1 MTFDIPSPC
10 GCGMNHPV
18 FRTEVVTGAGASA
31 EIPRYAVKLGM
42 KRPYILCDMNTS
54 VFADEIA
61 SGLSRAGM
69 SPAILTFQTGHPL
82 PDEKTVGSAFMHYDP
97 EYDGLISVGSGVM
110 NDTGKI
116 ISRFTGRPYIVAAT
130 APSMDGYASSTSSME
145 RDGLKISLN
154 SRIADVIVGDT
165 DILKKAPDMLLS
177 AGMGDILAKY
187 VAICEW
193 RISHLINGEY
203 YCEETASLVREA
215 IRRCVANIP
224 GLLKRDE
231 KAVEAVFTGLIMSG
245 SAMFFCGSSR
255 PASGTEHYFSH
266 IWDMRSLAFGTP
278 SSLHGIQCAIGTVET
293 AMLYEKLK
301 KIDPDTQK
309 ALDHASSFD
318 LKEWHRKLRD
328 FIGPG
333 AEIMISLENTE
344 KKYDT
349 ELHGK
354 RLEKIVRN
362 WEGILRIVEEEIPDV
377 EDLKRFCSE
386 AGCPAGP
393 EDIGLTRSIVPMT
406 FECTKDVRDK
416 YILSRLFWDLGEEAF

>member
-10 GCGMNHPV
+10 GCGMRHPA
-18 FRTEVVTGAGASA
+18 FKTEVLVGAGASV
-31 EIPRYAVKLGM
+31 EIPGYALKLGM
-42 KRPYILCDMNTS
+42 KHPYILCDKNTS
-54 VFADEIA
+54 VFADGIA
-61 SGLSRAGM
+61 SSLGRAGM
-69 SPAILTFQTGHPL
+69 SPDIFMFQTDHPL
-82 PDEKTVGSAFMHYDP
+82 PDEKTVGSAFMHFDQA
-97 EYDGLISVGSGVM
+97 YDGIISVGSGVL

-116 ISRFTGRPYIVAAT
+116 VSRITGRPYIIAAT

-154 SRIADVIVGDT
+154 TKIADVIVGDT
-165 DILKKAPDMLLS
+165 DILKKAPDILLS

-193 RISHLINGEY
+193 RISHIINGEY
-203 YCEETASLVREA
+203 YCEETASLVRKA
-215 IRRCVANIP
+215 IDRCVTNIP

-245 SAMFFCGSSR
+245 SAMFFSGSSR
-255 PASGTEHYFSH
+255 PASGSEHYFSH

-293 AMLYEKLK
+293 AKLYDKLK
-301 KIDPDTQK
+301 KIVPDPNK
-309 ALDHASSFD
+309 AIDHAASFD
-318 LKEWHRKLRD
+318 LREWHGKLRN

-333 AEIMISLENTE
+333 AEIMISLEKSE

-349 ELHGK
+349 GLHRK
-354 RLEKIVRN
+354 RLENIIRN
-362 WEGILRIVEEEIPDV
+362 WDEILRIVEEEIPDV
-377 EDLKRFCSE
+377 DDLKRFCAGS
-386 AGCPAGP
+386 GCPTEP
-393 EDIGLTRSIVPMT
+393 EDIGLPRSIVPMT

-416 YILSRLFWDLGEEAF
+416 YILSRLFWDLGETAY